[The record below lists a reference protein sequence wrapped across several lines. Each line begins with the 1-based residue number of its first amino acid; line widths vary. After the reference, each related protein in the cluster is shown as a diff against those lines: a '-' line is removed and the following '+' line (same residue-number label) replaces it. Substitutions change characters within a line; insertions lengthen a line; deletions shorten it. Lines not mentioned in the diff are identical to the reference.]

1 MQVLTETF
9 VFPFTACPLLCI
21 SNGAVATEKVCS
33 DLANAKTIGKNRM
46 NTFTEERLSGNK
58 SLFDSIKK
66 LKLKTFSSMTKTVM
80 TCSDKKMIP
89 MKATRNLFGQRAL
102 IMQNRNISL
111 KKVFCYPLGP
121 IPCSLGVPWETFE
134 RKTKLQSSTSRRREY
149 TQSKKSQQAMQ
160 Q

>member
-46 NTFTEERLSGNK
+46 DTFTEERLSGNK

-66 LKLKTFSSMTKTVM
+66 LKLKTFSSMTKTVK

-89 MKATRNLFGQRAL
+89 MKATRNVW
-102 IMQNRNISL
+102 SD
-111 KKVFCYPLGP
+111 
-121 IPCSLGVPWETFE
+121 CSDNA
-134 RKTKLQSSTSRRREY
+134 KSQSFF
-149 TQSKKSQQAMQ
+149 KKSVLLSLRTDPLVSWRSHGRPSKDKQSCSHPRA
-160 Q
+160 